1 MQKLRTSISFLLAI
15 VLLNSCNSALQSFKK
30 GQKKFDNGEYE
41 LAIKELQKSSA
52 AGYELG
58 KTNYLIAE
66 SYRLSNRPLLAGEYY
81 EKALNQGSK
90 ENDLRYHL
98 ATTQKMQGKYKEA
111 SENLEKYLSGI
122 PSKEFKLKA
131 QTEIDLLPEIEEL
144 ANKKTYIEI
153 KPMSLNSTGSE
164 FAPIPQGNELIFTAS
179 RKDVIYKN
187 NGLPFL
193 GLYRAS
199 LNTPT
204 EIGTPTLFSATIFKD
219 NANEGTPTFSKDGKM
234 MVFARGNTGKRSD
247 ASPDVDLYISRNI
260 EGVWSEPEMIS
271 VSDSLA
277 WDGSPSFSADNK
289 TLYFSSNRSGGKGG
303 IDLYRA
309 NIDNAGRFGR
319 AINMGS
325 NINTPGDEMF
335 PYVSSDGK
343 LYFSSDG
350 HAGIGGLDL
359 FSATRVNGEIK
370 VEHLGIPLNS
380 RFDDFGLVAI
390 DSTKGYFASN
400 RDSGKG
406 DDDIYYYENTQPGKK
421 YEVPPSVIAKVE
433 TPKKKLIRYYL
444 AGNITDDKSQALDS
458 VKVAIIDNSTNQ
470 AIEEVYTKAEGTFG
484 KVKMDEEKSY
494 TIVTEKKG
502 YFTKREPF
510 TMLGKSV
517 PLDKLTKAETDT
529 TFYASIKM
537 TKPEVGKDITTT
549 FSIAPI
555 YYNLDKSDIR
565 GDASPELDKI
575 AQILVDNPNIKLE
588 LGSHTDSRATTDYNQ
603 KLSQRRAESAVNYII
618 SRGITPNRIVAK
630 GYGESQ
636 LVNQCAD
643 GIPCSEEEHQAN
655 RRTEFKVLEVK

>member
-41 LAIKELQKSSA
+41 LAIRELQKASGA
-52 AGYELG
+52 NYELG

-66 SYRLSNRPLLAGEYY
+66 SYRLSNRPIQAGEYY
-81 EKALNQGSK
+81 EKALASGSK

-122 PSKEFKLKA
+122 PSKELKLKA
-131 QTEIDLLPEIEEL
+131 QNEIDLLPEIEAL

-153 KPMSLNSTGSE
+153 KPMSLNSTGTE

-247 ASPDVDLYISRNI
+247 ASPDVDLYISKNI
-260 EGVWSEPEMIS
+260 DGVWSEPEMVS

-325 NINTPGDEMF
+325 DINTPGDEMF

-359 FSATRVNGEIK
+359 FTATRVNGEIK

-421 YEVPPSVIAKVE
+421 YEVPPPEVAKIE
-433 TPKKKLIRYYL
+433 PPKKKIIRYFL

-470 AIEEVYTKAEGTFG
+470 AIEEVYTKGEGTFG
-484 KVKMDEEKSY
+484 KVKMDEEKTY

-510 TMLGKSV
+510 TMVGKSV
-517 PLDKLTKAETDT
+517 PVDKLTKAETDT

-537 TKPEVGKDITTT
+537 TKPEVGRDITTT

-565 GDASPELDKI
+565 SDASPELDKI
-575 AQILVDNPNIKLE
+575 VQILVDNPNIKLE
-588 LGSHTDSRATTDYNQ
+588 LGSHTDSRATSEYNQ
-603 KLSQRRAESAVNYII
+603 KLSQRRAESAVSYII
-618 SRGITPNRIVAK
+618 SKGITPTRIVAK

-655 RRTEFKVLEVK
+655 RRTEFKVLEIK

>member
-66 SYRLSNRPLLAGEYY
+66 SYRLSNRPLMAGDYY

-131 QTEIDLLPEIEEL
+131 QTEIDLLPEIEGL

-153 KPMSLNSTGSE
+153 KPMSLNSTGTE

-179 RKDVIYKN
+179 RKDIIYKN

-234 MVFARGNTGKRSD
+234 IVFARGNTGKRSD

-260 EGVWSEPEMIS
+260 DGVWSEPEMIS

-289 TLYFSSNRSGGKGG
+289 TLYFASNRSGGKGG

-325 NINTPGDEMF
+325 DINTPGDEMF

-359 FSATRVNGEIK
+359 FTATRVNGEIK

-421 YEVPPSVIAKVE
+421 YEVPPPVIAKVE
-433 TPKKKLIRYYL
+433 PPKKKVIRYFL

-470 AIEEVYTKAEGTFG
+470 AIEEVYTKGEGTFG

-510 TMLGKSV
+510 TMVGKSV
-517 PLDKLTKAETDT
+517 PIDKLTKAETDT
-529 TFYASIKM
+529 TFYASIKL

-565 GDASPELDKI
+565 SDASPELDKI
-575 AQILVDNPNIKLE
+575 VQILVDNPNIKLE
-588 LGSHTDSRATTDYNQ
+588 LGSHTDSRATSEYNQ

-618 SRGITPNRIVAK
+618 SRGISAARIIAK

>member
-1 MQKLRTSISFLLAI
+1 MQKLRTSISILSAI
-15 VLLNSCNSALQSFKK
+15 ILLNSCNSALQSFKK

-41 LAIKELQKSSA
+41 LAIKELQKASG

-66 SYRLSNRPLLAGEYY
+66 SYRLSNRPLQAGDYY
-81 EKALNQGSK
+81 EKALASNSR

-98 ATTQKMQGKYKEA
+98 AMTQKMQGKYKEA
-111 SENLEKYLSGI
+111 GENLEKYLSGI
-122 PSKEFKLKA
+122 PSKELKNKA
-131 QTEIDLLPEIEEL
+131 QTEIDLLPEVEEL
-144 ANKKTYIEI
+144 ANKKTYIEV
-153 KPMSLNSTGSE
+153 KPLSLNSTGTE

-179 RKDVIYKN
+179 RKDIIYKN
-187 NGLPFL
+187 NGLPYL
-193 GLYRAS
+193 GLYRAT
-199 LNTPT
+199 LNSPT
-204 EIGTPTLFSATIFKD
+204 EIGTPSLFSSTIFKD

-247 ASPDVDLYISRNI
+247 ASPDVDLYISKNI
-260 EGVWSEPEMIS
+260 DGVWSEPEMVS

-277 WDGSPSFSADNK
+277 WDGCPSFSADNK
-289 TLYFSSNRSGGKGG
+289 TLYFGSNRAGGKGG
-303 IDLYRA
+303 IDIYRA

-325 NINTPGDEMF
+325 DINTAGDEMF
-335 PYVSSDGK
+335 PYVSKDGK

-359 FSATRVNGEIK
+359 YSATRINGEIK

-421 YEVPPSVIAKVE
+421 YENVPPVVAKKDE
-433 TPKKKLIRYYL
+433 PKKKTIRYFL
-444 AGNITDDKSQALDS
+444 AGNVTDINNQALDS
-458 VKVAIIDNSTNQ
+458 VKVAILDNSTNQ
-470 AIEEVYTKAEGTFG
+470 AIDEVYTKGEGTFG
-484 KVKMDEEKSY
+484 KVKMEEEKTY

-510 TMLGKSV
+510 TMVGKSIS
-517 PLDKLTKAETDT
+517 LDKLTKAETDT
-529 TFYASIKM
+529 IFYASIKM
-537 TKPEVGKDITTT
+537 EKPEVGKDITKT
-549 FSIAPI
+549 FNIAPI
-555 YYNLDKSDIR
+555 YYNLDKSEIR
-565 GDASPELDKI
+565 NDAANELDRI
-575 AQILVDNPNIKLE
+575 VQVLVDNPTIKLE
-588 LGSHTDSRATTDYNQ
+588 LGSHTDSRATAEYNQ
-603 KLSQRRAESAVNYII
+603 KLSQRRADSAVAYII
-618 SRGITPNRIVAK
+618 SKGISSARIVAK

-636 LVNQCAD
+636 LVNKCAD
-643 GIPCSEEEHQAN
+643 GVPCSEEEHQAN

>member
-1 MQKLRTSISFLLAI
+1 MQKLRTYISFLLAI
-15 VLLNSCNSALQSFKK
+15 TMLSACNSALQSFKK

-41 LAIKELQKSSA
+41 LAIKELQKASTAS
-52 AGYELG
+52 YELG

-66 SYRLSNRPLLAGEYY
+66 SYRLSNRPILSADYY
-81 EKALNQGSK
+81 EKALSAGSK

-98 ATTQKMQGKYKEA
+98 ATAQKIQGKYKEA
-111 SENLEKYLSGI
+111 SANLEKYLSGI
-122 PSKEFKLKA
+122 PSKEFKNKA
-131 QTEIDLLPEIEEL
+131 QTEIDLLPEVEAL
-144 ANKKTYIEI
+144 ANKKTYIEL
-153 KPMSLNSTGSE
+153 KPMSLNSTGTE

-187 NGLPFL
+187 NGLPYL
-193 GLYRAS
+193 GLYRVP

-204 EIGTPTLFSATIFKD
+204 EAGTPTLFSPTIFKD

-247 ASPDVDLYISRNI
+247 ASPDVDLYLSKNI
-260 EGVWSEPEMIS
+260 DGVWSDPELIS

-277 WDGSPSFSADNK
+277 WDGCPSFSADNK
-289 TLYFSSNRSGGKGG
+289 TLYFGSNRSGGKGG
-303 IDLYRA
+303 IDIYRA

-325 NINTPGDEMF
+325 DINTAGDEMF
-335 PYVSSDGK
+335 PHVSADGK

-370 VEHLGIPLNS
+370 VEHLGTPLNS

-421 YEVPPSVIAKVE
+421 YEVPPVEVVKVE
-433 TPKKKLIRYYL
+433 PPKKKLIRYFL
-444 AGNITDDKSQALDS
+444 AGNITDINNQSLDS
-458 VKVAIIDNSTNQ
+458 VKVSILDNTSGQ
-470 AIEEVYTKAEGTFG
+470 AIEEIYTRPEGTFG
-484 KVKMDEEKSY
+484 KVKMEEEKTY
-494 TIVTEKKG
+494 TIVTEKPG

-510 TMLGKSV
+510 TMVGKSV
-517 PLDKLTKAETDT
+517 PLEKLTKAETDT
-529 TFYASIKM
+529 VFYASIKM
-537 TKPEVGKDITTT
+537 DKPEIGKPINNI

-555 YYNLDKSDIR
+555 YYDLDKANIRSDA
-565 GDASPELDKI
+565 GNELDRI
-575 AQILVDNPNIKLE
+575 VQVLVDNPTIRLE
-588 LGSHTDSRATTDYNQ
+588 LGSHTDSRATTEYNQ
-603 KLSQRRAESAVNYII
+603 KLSQRRADSAVAYII
-618 SRGITPNRIVAK
+618 SKGIAPNRIIAK

-643 GIPCSEEEHQAN
+643 GITCTEEEHQLN
-655 RRTEFKVLEVK
+655 RRTEFKVIGIQ

>member
-66 SYRLSNRPLLAGEYY
+66 SYRLSNRPIQAGEYY
-81 EKALNQGSK
+81 EKALTSGSK

-122 PSKEFKLKA
+122 PSKELKNKA
-131 QTEIDLLPEIEEL
+131 QTEIDLLPEIEAL

-153 KPMSLNSTGSE
+153 KPMSLNSTGTE
-164 FAPIPQGNELIFTAS
+164 FAPIPKGNELIFTAS

-204 EIGTPTLFSATIFKD
+204 EIGTPTLFSAAIFKN

-247 ASPDVDLYISRNI
+247 ASPDVDLYISKNI
-260 EGVWSEPEMIS
+260 DGVWSEPEMVS

-325 NINTPGDEMF
+325 DINTPGDEMF

-359 FSATRVNGEIK
+359 FTATRVNGEIK

-421 YEVPPSVIAKVE
+421 YEVPPPVIAKIE
-433 TPKKKLIRYYL
+433 PLKKKTIRYFL
-444 AGNITDDKSQALDS
+444 AGNITDDKSQTLDS

-470 AIEEVYTKAEGTFG
+470 AIEEVYTKGEGTFG
-484 KVKMDEEKSY
+484 KVKMDEEKTY

-510 TMLGKSV
+510 TMVGKSV
-517 PLDKLTKAETDT
+517 PMDKLTKAETDT

-537 TKPEVGKDITTT
+537 TKPEVGRDITTT

-565 GDASPELDKI
+565 SDASPELDKI
-575 AQILVDNPNIKLE
+575 VQILVDNPNIKLE
-588 LGSHTDSRATTDYNQ
+588 LGSHTDSRATSEYNQ
-603 KLSQRRAESAVNYII
+603 KLSQRRAESAVSYII
-618 SRGITPNRIVAK
+618 SKGITPTRIVAK
-630 GYGESQ
+630 GYGEIQ

>member
-1 MQKLRTSISFLLAI
+1 MQKLRTSISFLLTI

-30 GQKKFDNGEYE
+30 GQTKFDNGEYE
-41 LAIKELQKSSA
+41 LAVKELQKSSA

-66 SYRLSNRPLLAGEYY
+66 SYRLSNRPLLAGAYY

-90 ENDLRYHL
+90 ENDLRYHW
-98 ATTQKMQGKYKEA
+98 AATQKMQGKYKEA

-204 EIGTPTLFSATIFKD
+204 EIGTPTLFSTTIFKD

-247 ASPDVDLYISRNI
+247 VSPDVDLYISKNI
-260 EGVWSEPEMIS
+260 DGVWSEPEMVS

-325 NINTPGDEMF
+325 DINTPGDEMF

-421 YEVPPSVIAKVE
+421 YEVPPPAIAKVE
-433 TPKKKLIRYYL
+433 TPKKKIIRYFL
-444 AGNITDDKSQALDS
+444 AGNITDDKNQALDS

-470 AIEEVYTKAEGTFG
+470 AIEEIYTKREGTFG

-502 YFTKREPF
+502 FFTKREPF

-517 PLDKLTKAETDT
+517 SLDKLTKAETDT
-529 TFYASIKM
+529 TFYASVKM

-565 GDASPELDKI
+565 SDASPELDKI
-575 AQILVDNPNIKLE
+575 AQILFDNPNIKIE
-588 LGSHTDSRATTDYNQ
+588 LGSHTDSRATTEYNQ

-618 SRGITPNRIVAK
+618 SKGISPNRIVAK

-643 GIPCSEEEHQAN
+643 GVPCSEEEHQAN

>member
-41 LAIKELQKSSA
+41 LAIKELQKSSV

-66 SYRLSNRPLLAGEYY
+66 SYRLSNRPLMAGEYY
-81 EKALNQGSK
+81 EKALTSGSK

-131 QTEIDLLPEIEEL
+131 QTEIDLLPEIEAL

-153 KPMSLNSTGSE
+153 KPMSLNSTGTE

-179 RKDVIYKN
+179 RKDAIYKN

-247 ASPDVDLYISRNI
+247 ASPDVDLYISKNI
-260 EGVWSEPEMIS
+260 DGVWSEPEMIS

-325 NINTPGDEMF
+325 DINTPGDEMF

-359 FSATRVNGEIK
+359 FTATRVNGEIK

-421 YEVPPSVIAKVE
+421 YEVPPPVITKVE
-433 TPKKKLIRYYL
+433 PPKKKIIRYFL

-470 AIEEVYTKAEGTFG
+470 AIEEVYTKGEGTFG
-484 KVKMDEEKSY
+484 KVKMDEEKNY
-494 TIVTEKKG
+494 TIVTEKRG

-510 TMLGKSV
+510 TMIGKSV
-517 PLDKLTKAETDT
+517 PMDKLTKAETDT

-565 GDASPELDKI
+565 SDASPELDKI
-575 AQILVDNPNIKLE
+575 VQILVDNPNIKLE
-588 LGSHTDSRATTDYNQ
+588 LGSHTDSRATSEYNQ

-618 SRGITPNRIVAK
+618 SRGILSTRIVAK

>member
-1 MQKLRTSISFLLAI
+1 MQKLRTSISFFLAI

-41 LAIKELQKSSA
+41 LAIKELRKSSV

-66 SYRLSNRPLLAGEYY
+66 SYRLSNRPIQAGEFY
-81 EKALNQGSK
+81 EKALTSGSK

-98 ATTQKMQGKYKEA
+98 ATIQKMQGKYKEA
-111 SENLEKYLSGI
+111 SENLKKYLSGI

-131 QTEIDLLPEIEEL
+131 QNEIDLLPEIEAL

-153 KPMSLNSTGSE
+153 KPMSLNSTGTE

-219 NANEGTPTFSKDGKM
+219 NANEGTPTFSKDGKI

-247 ASPDVDLYISRNI
+247 ASPDVDLYISKNI
-260 EGVWSEPEMIS
+260 DGVWSEPEMVSI
-271 VSDSLA
+271 SDSLA
-277 WDGSPSFSADNK
+277 WDGSPSFSVDNK

-325 NINTPGDEMF
+325 DINTAGDEMF

-359 FSATRVNGEIK
+359 FTATRVNGEIK

-406 DDDIYYYENTQPGKK
+406 DDDIYYYQNMQPGKK
-421 YEVPPSVIAKVE
+421 YEVPPPVITKIE
-433 TPKKKLIRYYL
+433 PPKKKTIRYFL
-444 AGNITDDKSQALDS
+444 VGNVTDDKSQALDS

-470 AIEEVYTKAEGTFG
+470 AIEEVYTKEEGTFG
-484 KVKMDEEKSY
+484 KVKMDEEKTY

-502 YFTKREPF
+502 YFTKRELF
-510 TMLGKSV
+510 TMVGKSV
-517 PLDKLTKAETDT
+517 SLDKLTKAETDT

-537 TKPEVGKDITTT
+537 TKPEVGKDITTE
-549 FSIAPI
+549 FRIASI

-565 GDASPELDKI
+565 SDASPELDKI
-575 AQILVDNPNIKLE
+575 VQILIDNPNIKLE
-588 LGSHTDSRATTDYNQ
+588 LGSHTDSRATSEYNQ
-603 KLSQRRAESAVNYII
+603 KLSQRRAESAVSYII
-618 SRGITPNRIVAK
+618 SKGIVFTRIVAK

>member
-41 LAIKELQKSSA
+41 LAIKELQKSST

-58 KTNYLIAE
+58 KTNYLLAE
-66 SYRLSNRPLLAGEYY
+66 SYRLSNRPLLAGSYY
-81 EKALNQGSK
+81 EKALTSGSK

-98 ATTQKMQGKYKEA
+98 ATIQKMQGKYREA

-204 EIGTPTLFSATIFKD
+204 EIGTPTLFSAAIFKD

-247 ASPDVDLYISRNI
+247 ASPDVDLYISKNI
-260 EGVWSEPEMIS
+260 DGVWSEPEMVS

-289 TLYFSSNRSGGKGG
+289 TLYFSSNRSGGKGA

-309 NIDNAGRFGR
+309 NIDKAGRFGR

-325 NINTPGDEMF
+325 DINTPGDEMF

-359 FSATRVNGEIK
+359 FTATRVNGEIK

-421 YEVPPSVIAKVE
+421 YEVPPPAIAKVE
-433 TPKKKLIRYYL
+433 TPKKRVIRYFL

-458 VKVAIIDNSTNQ
+458 VKLAIIDNSTNQ
-470 AIEEVYTKAEGTFG
+470 AIEEVYTKGEGTFG
-484 KVKMDEEKSY
+484 QVKMDEEKSY
-494 TIVTEKKG
+494 TIVTEKNG

-510 TMLGKSV
+510 TMVGKSV
-517 PLDKLTKAETDT
+517 PLDKLIKAETDT
-529 TFYASIKM
+529 TFYVSIKM
-537 TKPEVGKDITTT
+537 TKPEVGKEITST

-565 GDASPELDKI
+565 SDASPELDKI

-588 LGSHTDSRATTDYNQ
+588 LGSHTDSRATTEYNQ

-618 SRGITPNRIVAK
+618 SKGITPTRIVAK

-643 GIPCSEEEHQAN
+643 GVPCSEEEHQAN